1 MRGAHTRLSAVL
13 STAIAITFFTLS
25 LTSCTNGADTAPHKG
40 ETTTTV
46 SADTAPIDAQ
56 TPATFNPKDPN
67 FRLFDPCT
75 ELDDEVFKKAGLGK
89 RSGFG
94 NWPGADF
101 RICTFTT
108 GEDSEYFGSVSVIMN
123 SVNKETVR
131 RTQHLFSESVESEI
145 PGVYQYR
152 LDAESVH
159 ECTSTSQTRMG
170 QFEIKVNDLDK
181 KLSDNEVCDQSLA
194 FLENLYP
201 EVEKKIGNGT
211 YRN

>member
-89 RSGFG
+89 RSRFG
-94 NWPGADF
+94 NEPGVDF
-101 RICTFTT
+101 RLCTFTT
-108 GEDSEYFGSVSVIMN
+108 GDDSKYFGTVSVIMN
-123 SVNKETVR
+123 SVDIETVR
-131 RTQHLFSESVESEI
+131 KQMFLISESKMSKS
-145 PGVYQYR
+145 GTVYQYR
-152 LDAESVH
+152 LNESSVH
-159 ECTSTSQTRMG
+159 ECSSVSQTARG
-170 QFEIKVNDLDK
+170 QFEIALTDYDQ
-181 KLSDNEVCDQSLA
+181 KLSPSEVCDESVA
-194 FLENLYP
+194 FLEILYP
-201 EVEKKIGNGT
+201 EVEKKIGNGIST
-211 YRN
+211 D

>member
-25 LTSCTNGADTAPHKG
+25 LTSCTNGADTAPRKG

-89 RSGFG
+89 RSRFE
-94 NWPGADF
+94 NMPGVDF
-101 RICTFTT
+101 RVCTFTT
-108 GEDSEYFGSVSVIMN
+108 GDDSKYFGTVSWAV
-123 SVNKETVR
+123 SSFVD
-131 RTQHLFSESVESEI
+131 
-145 PGVYQYR
+145 G
-152 LDAESVH
+152 
-159 ECTSTSQTRMG
+159 
-170 QFEIKVNDLDK
+170 
-181 KLSDNEVCDQSLA
+181 
-194 FLENLYP
+194 
-201 EVEKKIGNGT
+201 
-211 YRN
+211 